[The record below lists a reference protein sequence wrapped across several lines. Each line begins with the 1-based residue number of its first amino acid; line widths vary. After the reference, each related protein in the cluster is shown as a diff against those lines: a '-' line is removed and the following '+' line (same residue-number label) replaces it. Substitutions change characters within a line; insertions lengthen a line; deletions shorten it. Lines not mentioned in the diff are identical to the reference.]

1 MQFTLEQLTQLIA
14 LAASITFFGFFSYHC
29 GLRDKRKLVNT
40 AQQKQ
45 RTTACENSRLKTELA
60 ISEQRA
66 ETNSRAIELLND
78 ELEAANIIKQRQLDA
93 VLLAEDTANAYTE
106 LTAHMKSEIEAM
118 RAKILSETQAQ
129 TIRQAASQLLL
140 TSQIMGAINNKESAA
155 TQRTL
160 AQRLQVIVN
169 DVHETTDSAPVSEA
183 A

>member
-1 MQFTLEQLTQLIA
+1 MQLTFEQYMQLFA
-14 LAASITFFGFFSYHC
+14 LVGAVAVYGAMSYHC
-29 GLRDKRKLVNT
+29 GLRDKKQNIKEALR
-40 AQQKQ
+40 KQ
-45 RTTACENSRLKTELA
+45 RAAEIHAATLKHELNWLEA
-60 ISEQRA
+60 NAQTSAQ
-66 ETNSRAIELLND
+66 AIELLND
-78 ELEAANIIKQRQLDA
+78 ELEAANLIKARQIESTLQ
-93 VLLAEDTANAYTE
+93 AEDIAEAYSE
-106 LTAHMKSEIEAM
+106 LAAHLKNEIEALKLL
-118 RAKILSETQAQ
+118 ALSDSQRK